1 MFVSEFALQLHKRLI
16 MARGIAN
23 KSILSFNAGE
33 LSPKLDARTDLDK
46 YSAGCRTLQNAFVE
60 PYGAAIRR
68 AGTQYIASTKVADT
82 KARLIGFKFSTTT
95 NFILEFGVGYVRFFS
110 NGAQVLDG
118 ATIVEVATPY
128 GEADLFELQTTQ
140 INDVVYIT
148 HPDWPTHK
156 LSRLSD
162 TSWTMAEMDPYYPPF
177 LDENVDESLG
187 LRLNDAAITTDWVTA
202 TAYVPGD
209 VRDEGGVIYLCLI
222 GHTSG
227 TFATDLAAGKWEV
240 YNLLTASSAVF
251 LAGHVGSYWQLA
263 HLREASFVE
272 LEIVVPTTWALT
284 AAWVT
289 LTAYEV
295 DDYVLESGTK
305 YKCLEAHTS
314 GTFATDLA
322 ALKWEETEDPDFV
335 VGDVR
340 RNGATNY
347 VCLEAHIGSVFA
359 TDFAAG
365 KWAVSDADLT
375 SATIPVR
382 GDWNVRTYG
391 VWIADVIVQRS
402 LDGGATW
409 DSIRKFRGKEDR
421 NVDATGNQV
430 EDALFRVVLNDIDPP
445 TNAGPT
451 TPRVVIEVVD
461 AYIYGLVQILGVI
474 NSTNCRVRIV
484 DEPLSEAE
492 TPYWAEGAWSDVRGY
507 PRAVT
512 LHEQRLCFGG
522 TAHQPQTV
530 WGSVTGDFENFQRGT
545 LDTDSFAYTLGA
557 TEFNAILWFVSQGR
571 LLIGTTA
578 GEWSMWSGDQGL
590 PITPSAVKVD
600 QQSAFGSKVGVPA
613 LLVNDLVLFVQRQG
627 RKVRELSFSY
637 EKDGYVAPDLTL
649 LSEHV
654 TKGGIVQ
661 FAYQAQASAIL
672 WAVTGEGVLIGMTYE
687 REQNV
692 FGWHRHPTDGFVESV
707 ATIYGT
713 NDDEVWMVV
722 RRTVGGATVR
732 YVERINPAKWTVKA
746 DCFFVDCGKT
756 VLLSPASTA
765 VTGLAHLNGKTVQ
778 VLADG
783 NVETS
788 KVVAAGA
795 ITLDHASSTVQ
806 VGLPFETIV
815 KPMRI
820 DTDPSLGNSQG
831 LVKQVKNLVVR
842 VLDTLGLKYGD
853 GKAAFETLEFREI
866 DAGGDAMDSSPPLF
880 TGDKEIQF
888 PGEFETEG
896 DIVIK
901 QDQPLPLTLIAIV
914 TKHQVTGK

>member
-1 MFVSEFALQLHKRLI
+1 

-46 YSAGCRTLQNAFVE
+46 YGAGCRTLQNAIVE

-68 AGTQYIASTKVADT
+68 AGTQYIASTKVAGT
-82 KARLIGFKFSTTT
+82 KARLVSFRFSTTT
-95 NFILEFGVGYVRFFS
+95 SYLLEIGVGYMRFYS
-110 NGAQVLDG
+110 NGAQVLLNLAG
-118 ATIVEVATPY
+118 IATVWENFRAYAVGEYVQRSGPLYYRCIQAVTFTFPIFNGPPEGLPTYWEPVSATPISEVAAPWS
-128 GEADLFELQTTQ
+128 ESELFELQTTQ

-148 HPDWPTHK
+148 HPLHAAHK
-156 LSRLSD
+156 LSRVAADLF
-162 TSWTMAEMDPYYPPF
+162 TLTVMDPYYPPL
-177 LDENVDESLG
+177 LDENTDESIT
-187 LRLNDAAITTDWVTA
+187 LRLNDATITTDWVTA
-202 TAYVPGD
+202 TAYVVGD
-209 VRDEGGVIYLCLI
+209 VRNEGGVIYICI
-222 GHTSG
+222 VAHTSG
-227 TFATDLAAGKWEV
+227 TFATDLAAAKWQI

-272 LEIVVPTTWALT
+272 LEIAVP

-289 LTAYEV
+289 ATAYVVGDVRREGV
-295 DDYVLESGTK
+295 TNYVCLVNHNSGV
-305 YKCLEAHTS
+305 
-314 GTFATDLA
+314 FATDLA
-322 ALKWEETEDPDFV
+322 AA
-335 VGDVR
+335 R
-340 RNGATNY
+340 
-347 VCLEAHIGSVFA
+347 
-359 TDFAAG
+359 
-365 KWAVSDADLT
+365 WAVSEADLT

-391 VWIADVIVQRS
+391 VWIADILLQRS
-402 LDGGATW
+402 LDGGTTW
-409 DSIRKFRGKEDR
+409 ETIRKFRGKEDR

-430 EDALFRVVLNDIDPP
+430 EEALFRVVLNDIDPP

-451 TPRVVIEVVD
+451 NPRIVIEAVD

-484 DEPLSEAE
+484 DEPLSDDA
-492 TPYWAEGAWSDVRGY
+492 TPYWAEGAWSDVRGF

-522 TAHQPQTV
+522 TVYQPQTV
-530 WGSVTGDFENFQRGT
+530 WGSVIGDFENFQRGT
-545 LDTDSFAYTLGA
+545 LDTDSFVYTLGA

-578 GEWSMWSGDQGL
+578 GEWSMWSGDQGI

-600 QQSAFGSKVGVPA
+600 QQSSYGSKVGVPA

-661 FAYQAQASAIL
+661 IAYQAQTNAIL
-672 WAVTGEGVLIGMTYE
+672 WAVTGDGVLIGMTYD

-732 YVERINPAKWTVKA
+732 YVERINPAKWTAKA

-783 NVETS
+783 NVETN

-831 LVKQVKNLVVR
+831 VVKQVRNLVIR

-853 GKAAFETLEFREI
+853 GKGAFESLTFR
-866 DAGGDAMDSSPPLF
+866 DTDDAMDTSPALF
-880 TGDKEIQF
+880 TGDKEVQF

-896 DIVIK
+896 DIVVK
-901 QDQPLPLTLIAIV
+901 QDQPLPMTLIAIV

>member
-1 MFVSEFALQLHKRLI
+1 

-46 YSAGCRTLQNAFVE
+46 YGAGCRTLQNAFVE

-68 AGTQYIASTKVADT
+68 AGTQYIASTKVAGT

-95 NFILEFGVGYVRFFS
+95 NFMIEFGVGYIRFFS
-110 NGAQVLDG
+110 NGARVESPPG
-118 ATIVEVATPY
+118 TPVEVAAPY

-177 LDENVDESLG
+177 LDENVDESVG

-202 TAYVPGD
+202 TTYVPGD
-209 VRDEGGVIYLCLI
+209 VRDEGGVIYFCLI

-227 TFATDLAAGKWEV
+227 TFATDLAAGKWEI

-272 LEIVVPTTWALT
+272 LEITVPAD
-284 AAWVT
+284 WVT
-289 LTAYEV
+289 ATVYAVGDIRRVTATNYVCLT
-295 DDYVLESGTK
+295 
-305 YKCLEAHTS
+305 AHTS

-322 ALKWEETEDPDFV
+322 A
-335 VGDVR
+335 
-340 RNGATNY
+340 A
-347 VCLEAHIGSVFA
+347 
-359 TDFAAG
+359 
-365 KWAVSDADLT
+365 KWAVSEADLT

-391 VWIADVIVQRS
+391 VWIADILVQRS
-402 LDGGATW
+402 LDGGTTW
-409 DSIRKFRGKEDR
+409 DTIRKFRGKEDR

-522 TAHQPQTV
+522 TTHQPQTV

-732 YVERINPAKWTVKA
+732 YVERINPAKWTAKA

-783 NVETS
+783 NVETN

-831 LVKQVKNLVVR
+831 VVKQVRNLVIR

-866 DAGGDAMDSSPPLF
+866 DSGGDAMDSSPPLF

-901 QDQPLPLTLIAIV
+901 QDQPLPMTLIAIV